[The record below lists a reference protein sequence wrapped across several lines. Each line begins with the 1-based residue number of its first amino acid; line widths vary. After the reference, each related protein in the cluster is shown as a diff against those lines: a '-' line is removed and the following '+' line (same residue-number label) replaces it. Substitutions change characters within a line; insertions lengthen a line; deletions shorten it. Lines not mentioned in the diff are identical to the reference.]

1 MKKIKFEL
9 TESDTGITFLDTQ
22 HVIAEISLNGDSL
35 EDYLVAFKSFLIAC
49 SWTEGSISEITTRE
63 QAFLDFEER
72 EKLLTN
78 CE

>member
-9 TESDTGITFLDTQ
+9 TENDTGITFLDAQ
-22 HVIAEISLNGDSL
+22 HVIAEISLNGESI

-49 SWTEGSISEITTRE
+49 GFVEETVSEIITRE

-72 EKLLTN
+72 ERLLTN